1 MCFACGDAFDL
12 ELPLAP
18 LLSHQ
23 CCYVSDVSDRHPTIT
38 LEKYIEDKKRRVEVR
53 INYMY
58 EKLTCMSI
66 FVVFIFF
73 R

>member
-38 LEKYIEDKKRRVEVR
+38 LEKYIEDKKRRVEV
-53 INYMY
+53 
-58 EKLTCMSI
+58 
-66 FVVFIFF
+66 
-73 R
+73 